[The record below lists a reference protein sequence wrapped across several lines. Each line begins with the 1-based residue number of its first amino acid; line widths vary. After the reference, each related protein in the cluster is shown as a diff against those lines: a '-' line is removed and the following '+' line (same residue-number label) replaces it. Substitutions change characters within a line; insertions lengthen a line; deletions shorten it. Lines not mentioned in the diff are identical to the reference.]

1 MRRCCGKPDS
11 TSTSSHGEE
20 IQWMKHAGARSGQQ
34 RQHEELR
41 KQSKPMPDLQYPSA
55 QGTPT
60 SADADKGGEGFD
72 STAKRIIFAALEALT
87 VQCIASRERNPQCEV

>member
-1 MRRCCGKPDS
+1 
-11 TSTSSHGEE
+11 
-20 IQWMKHAGARSGQQ
+20 MKHAGARSGQQ

-55 QGTPT
+55 PGTPT

-87 VQCIASRERNPQCEV
+87 VQRIANRERNPPCEVSLYV